1 MGICRNRHQ
10 HGNPLD
16 AVLLIMEPDPRQT
29 RLAELKRQL
38 FDLTER
44 IRPYP
49 VGSPDRDALADRLGE
64 LAGAAISLSE
74 ELHG

>member
-1 MGICRNRHQ
+1 MD
-10 HGNPLD
+10 L
-16 AVLLIMEPDPRQT
+16 DPRHA
-29 RLAELKRQL
+29 RLAELKRQIEE
-38 FDLTER
+38 LTER

-49 VGSPDRDALADRLGE
+49 VGSPERDALADRLGE